1 MRLRNDG
8 VEMRKSIHATSMYC
22 RTRAELLQKE
32 LDAAKKKVESMAEKI
47 QTIEAVTNPVVFR

>member
-1 MRLRNDG
+1 
-8 VEMRKSIHATSMYC
+8 MRKSIHATSMYC